1 MTKKQFTNYKK
12 ELTYCESCK
21 RILPTTNFMYSSIRV
36 DGTATECKYCAWIK
50 RHGGIPIIA
59 GYKEQTIVQVLEFLL
74 FDKSKYINDLS
85 NELKLPLRDTV
96 NLVQK
101 LKVGNKACYV
111 KSYCDYC
118 KQEIENKMNVYM
130 KNKNLYC
137 SLDCYWKHKPETIGR
152 GENNICYNRIA
163 TNCTNCGKEI
173 HVIPYDYNKTNE
185 FGDNHNFCSQ
195 ECYWQYRSKYYV
207 GEKSNMYNHEYTEE
221 QKENSR
227 IQLLNRLKKDNRLDT
242 SIQLKVNDI
251 LDRNKILYEREKTFD
266 YYSVDNYLNDSNLI
280 IEVMGDYWHCNPNRY
295 NKEKYFINE
304 TQQKQLHRD
313 KIKYSYI
320 KNHFAIDI
328 LYLWESDINK
338 SPDLCDKLIRF
349 YINNNGIIPNYHSF
363 NWELINDEL
372 CLKDKFT
379 IPYQDMSV
387 NNYRNLIKKKVG

>member
-21 RILPTTNFMYSSIRV
+21 RMLPTKNFMYSSIRV
-36 DGTATECKYCAWIK
+36 DGTATECKYCSWIK
-50 RHGGIPIIA
+50 RHNGIPIIT
-59 GYKEQTIVQVLEFLL
+59 GYKEQTIIRALEFLL
-74 FDKSKYINDLS
+74 FDKSKYINDLAS
-85 NELKLPLRDTV
+85 ELKLPLRDTV

-111 KSYCDYC
+111 KTCCDYC

-137 SLDCYWKHKPETIGR
+137 SLDCYWKHKPETVGR
-152 GENNICYNRIA
+152 GENNICYNRIT

-173 HVIPYDYNKTNE
+173 HVIPYDYNRTNE

-207 GEKSNMYNHEYTEE
+207 NEKSSMYNHEYTEE
-221 QKENSR
+221 QKENAR
-227 IQLLNRLKKDNRLDT
+227 IQLLNRLKKDDRLDT
-242 SIQLKVNDI
+242 GIQLKVNNI
-251 LDRNKILYEREKTFD
+251 LDKNKILYEREKIFD

-304 TQQKQLHRD
+304 TQQKQ
-313 KIKYSYI
+313 
-320 KNHFAIDI
+320 
-328 LYLWESDINK
+328 
-338 SPDLCDKLIRF
+338 
-349 YINNNGIIPNYHSF
+349 
-363 NWELINDEL
+363 
-372 CLKDKFT
+372 
-379 IPYQDMSV
+379 
-387 NNYRNLIKKKVG
+387 